1 MAEVFIM
8 SGAREVLIRLPS
20 AVHLKEQLELIEQ
33 SVLEHPNNAI
43 DISKALVETCCKT
56 ILKERGGAFDK
67 EDDLPKLFK
76 SVQGHIRL
84 VPEEHAGDDG
94 LRDRVKKLVG
104 SINGMVAA
112 LCELRNHAGISSHG
126 KDAFTLSLMPAQA
139 LLAART
145 ADALVSYLFSMHLD
159 HTGPRESTI
168 RRHSDKPEFNEYVD
182 ELHEKVKIFGYTY
195 APSEVLFAVD
205 VSAYDAELEAYD
217 ADADTR
223 EEKEADE

>member
-1 MAEVFIM
+1 M
-8 SGAREVLIRLPS
+8 SGAREVLVRLPG
-20 AVHLKEQLELIEQ
+20 AVHFKEQLELIEQ
-33 SVLEHPNNAI
+33 SVVEHPNNAI

-56 ILKERGGAFDK
+56 ILRERGGTFDK
-67 EDDLPKLFK
+67 EDDLPKLFR
-76 SVQGHIRL
+76 SVQDHIRL
-84 VPEEHAGDDG
+84 VPEDHSGDDG
-94 LRDRVKKLVG
+94 LRERVRKLVG

-159 HTGPRESTI
+159 HTGPRETTV
-168 RRHSDKPEFNEYVD
+168 RRHSDKPTFNDYVD
-182 ELHEKVKIFGYTY
+182 ELHEKVSIFGYTY

-205 VSAYDAELEAYD
+205 MSAYDAELEAYE
-217 ADADTR
+217 ADTELR
-223 EEKEADE
+223 AEQQEADE